1 MNHMLVVYHT
11 AIDDDVTYNPCNT
24 DGSLG
29 LLLLL
34 GRTSNDTDVFVT
46 VGLVKYHQYRVI
58 GIDNI

>member
-29 LLLLL
+29 LL
-34 GRTSNDTDVFVT
+34 GRTSNDAVVFVT
-46 VGLVKYHQYRVI
+46 VGLVISIPSNRY
-58 GIDNI
+58 

>member
-11 AIDDDVTYNPCNT
+11 AIDDVTYDPCNT

-29 LLLLL
+29 LL
-34 GRTSNDTDVFVT
+34 GRTSNDADVFVT